1 MVARRLTSS
10 ARTGEGRRGGGAR
23 RPALLP
29 TTCHLPPAALAHD
42 TRPLFPLKAHPEY
55 DSSFVLKPMLES
67 NPLQSMNLAAD
78 APKATQPGPFCET
91 DPAMFIRDLGYAAT
105 SSVDVFRL
113 LLGEAGAL
121 PLTPAATARLL
132 LLFSTSPSLP
142 GGASLSAAASGSG
155 GGEGKEGPIE
165 TEMSAMLCNSLLP
178 PGSPEVRAGPRPT
191 SHVPRPTPHTP
202 HPTSHIPH
210 SSLRS
215 VTASPTTTHTTHTHH
230 THTTPAPDP

>member
-1 MVARRLTSS
+1 
-10 ARTGEGRRGGGAR
+10 
-23 RPALLP
+23 
-29 TTCHLPPAALAHD
+29 
-42 TRPLFPLKAHPEY
+42 
-55 DSSFVLKPMLES
+55 MLES

-78 APKATQPGPFCET
+78 APKATQPGPFCDT

-142 GGASLSAAASGSG
+142 GGASASAAASGG
-155 GGEGKEGPIE
+155 GGEGKEGPVE

-178 PGSPEVRAGPRPT
+178 PGSPEVRGVRRLRFT
-191 SHVPRPTPHTP
+191 HVPHRQLQRSIPH
-202 HPTSHIPH
+202 HPTTRTLPH
-210 SSLRS
+210 HS
-215 VTASPTTTHTTHTHH
+215 T
-230 THTTPAPDP
+230 